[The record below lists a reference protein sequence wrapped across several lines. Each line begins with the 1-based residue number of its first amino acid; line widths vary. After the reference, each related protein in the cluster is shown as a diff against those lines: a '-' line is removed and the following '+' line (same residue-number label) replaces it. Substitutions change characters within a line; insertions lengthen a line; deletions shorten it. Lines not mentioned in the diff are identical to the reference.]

1 MKIAVIGRIQTGTY
15 TNKDGQ
21 KVYTTDV
28 IVDEHEFADSKG
40 STGGTPDPNEGG
52 FNPVVD
58 GIDEELPFN

>member
-1 MKIAVIGRIQTGTY
+1 MGESHGSY
-15 TNKDGQ
+15 TNKDGI

-40 STGGTPDPNEGG
+40 AAVGTPDPNEGG